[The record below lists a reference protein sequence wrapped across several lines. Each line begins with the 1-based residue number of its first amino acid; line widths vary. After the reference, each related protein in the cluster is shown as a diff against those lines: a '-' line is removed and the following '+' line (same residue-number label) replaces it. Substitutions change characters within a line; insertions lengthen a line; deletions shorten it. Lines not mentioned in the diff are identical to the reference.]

1 MQTIYSWMRSGKH
14 RGQKKE
20 TWYRFVFA
28 DGYVSICRGMSAQEL
43 SVEEAKHGRAVRR
56 KGCFAWQAR
65 NGRAGALSGVNSQR
79 LTRWPDTER
88 EGGEEMRA
96 IIVLNGTA
104 EEIAALA
111 LAVQERQ
118 VEDVFSAFA
127 EKFHQEIKNRLEST
141 RADRE
146 SQ

>member
-1 MQTIYSWMRSGKH
+1 
-14 RGQKKE
+14 
-20 TWYRFVFA
+20 
-28 DGYVSICRGMSAQEL
+28 
-43 SVEEAKHGRAVRR
+43 
-56 KGCFAWQAR
+56 
-65 NGRAGALSGVNSQR
+65 
-79 LTRWPDTER
+79 
-88 EGGEEMRA
+88 MRA

-118 VEDVFSAFA
+118 VEDVFSTFA
-127 EKFHQEIKNRLEST
+127 EKFHRELQKQLEAA